1 MEDILVKCK
10 VKINRQFFPKNN
22 EKIKSGD
29 FAILS
34 VNVLEVLEGD
44 VEQNQWGC
52 ITISGNVIEYEYG
65 TVYTLIAKEK
75 PNEKFGM
82 QYSIVNMFEEA
93 DLSNEANQKT
103 FLLKFLTE
111 NQVNNLYNTFK
122 NPIEVIEEG
131 DIQSLCSV
139 KGLGVTSAM
148 KIVEK
153 YQDNKDYSTAYIEL
167 DKYGLSPK
175 MIQKLCKS
183 YGNANIVTQRIKQ
196 NPYLLADEVDGIG
209 WSKADDIALKSGHN
223 KHSVN
228 RVSAYI
234 KYFLTDKANNGNT
247 YVYVDD
253 IVDSIE
259 EVLGYDIDDETI
271 VTSLKQLKKEGKIYH
286 GENGDISLMKYY
298 LLEKK
303 IAENI
308 IRLKYGEN
316 NFKFDDWEKKIKE
329 QQEDQGWNYTKQ
341 QVDGIKATLDNN
353 VVLISGYA
361 GTGKSS
367 IVAGMLK
374 VLNEY
379 SFAQTALSG
388 KASVNLTDVT
398 GEEGFTIHRL
408 LNFKP
413 SDGFVYNKNN
423 QMDYDVI
430 ILDEL
435 SMVGGELFYSLIQ
448 AIKTNSKLIMLGD
461 LGQLESIGVANV
473 MKDLV
478 ESGIIT
484 HVNLTEIHRQAK
496 KSAVVSESLKVWNGE
511 QIIDKDFLDKEIR
524 GELQDLE
531 LDIYKDK
538 GNTFPKIIDGFKDF
552 YENET
557 NNLMDIQIL
566 VPTNKRGDAC
576 TLKIN
581 NAIQK
586 YLRGLKIKNKLKYKN
601 KKAIK
606 IGEDYTI
613 YEEDKVI
620 NLKNN
625 YKTLNEEGIET
636 PIFNGNLGMVSK
648 IIDDTMMI
656 VDFERIG
663 RVVVPIEHFSSIAL
677 GYAITSHK
685 SQGSGFKYVV
695 CGLDYSH
702 YSLLT
707 KEMVYTMLTR
717 TKKSCK
723 FIAQNKA
730 LRYAVGR
737 SNVKHKQTYLRDMLI
752 ELNNLKIN

>member
-1 MEDILVKCK
+1 MEDMLVKCR

-22 EKIKSGD
+22 EKVKSGD

-34 VNVLEVLEGD
+34 MNVLEVLEGD
-44 VEQNQWGC
+44 VEQNNWGC
-52 ITISGNVIEYEYG
+52 ITASGNVIEFEYG
-65 TVYTLIAKEK
+65 TTYTLIAKEK
-75 PNEKFGM
+75 PNEKYGM
-82 QYSIVNMFEEA
+82 QYTIVNMFEEA
-93 DLSNEANQKT
+93 DLSNEGNQKL
-103 FLLKFLTE
+103 FLSKFLTD
-111 NQVNNLYNTFK
+111 NQIENLYKTFK
-122 NPIEVIEEG
+122 EPIEIIEDG
-131 DIQSLCSV
+131 DVQALCNV
-139 KGLGVTSAM
+139 KGIGVTSAM
-148 KIVEK
+148 KIIEK

-183 YGNANIVTQRIKQ
+183 YGNANAVTQRIKQ

-209 WSKADDIALKSGHN
+209 WSKADDIALKSGHD

-228 RVSAYI
+228 RVMAYI
-234 KYFLTDKANNGNT
+234 KYILTEEANNGNT
-247 YVYVDD
+247 YVYTGD
-253 IVDSIE
+253 IVERIE
-259 EVLGYDIDDETI
+259 EVLGSDIDDETI
-271 VTSLKQLKKEGKIYH
+271 ITSLKTLKKERKIYH
-286 GENGDISLMKYY
+286 GNNNDVALMKYY
-298 LLEKK
+298 MLEKK

-316 NFKFDDWEKKIKE
+316 NFKFNNWEGKIKD
-329 QQEDQGWNYTKQ
+329 QQEKQGWNYTEQ
-341 QVDGIKATLDNN
+341 QIEGIEATLNNN

-374 VLNEY
+374 VLDDY

-413 SDGFVYNKNN
+413 SDGFTYNKDN
-423 QMDYDVI
+423 QMDYEEVI
-430 ILDEL
+430 FDEV
-435 SMVGGELFYSLIQ
+435 SMVGGELYNSLIQ

-461 LGQLESIGVANV
+461 VGQLESIGVANI
-473 MKDLV
+473 MNDII
-478 ESGIIT
+478 ESGVIT
-484 HVNLTEIHRQAK
+484 HINLTEIHRQAK

-511 QIIDKDFLDKEIR
+511 QIIDENFIGKEVR

-531 LDIYKDK
+531 LNIYKDK
-538 GNTFPKIIDGFKDF
+538 EDSFGNIIDGFKDF

-557 NNLMDIQIL
+557 TNIMDIQVL
-566 VPTNKRGDAC
+566 VPTNKRGEAC

-586 YLRGLKIKNKLKYKN
+586 YLRGVNIKNKLKN
-601 KKAIK
+601 KCEKAIK
-606 IGEDYTI
+606 IGDEYTI
-613 YEEDKVI
+613 YEGDKII

-625 YKTLNEEGIET
+625 YKTINEEGVEA
-636 PIFNGNLGMVSK
+636 PIFNGNLGIVVE

-663 RVVVPIEHFSSIAL
+663 RVVIPLDHFGSIAL
-677 GYAITSHK
+677 GYAITAHK
-685 SQGSGFKYVV
+685 SQGSGFKYVI

-702 YSLLT
+702 YSLLN

-717 TKKSCK
+717 TKKKCK
-723 FIAQNKA
+723 FYAQNKA
-730 LRYAVGR
+730 LRHAIGK
-737 SNVKHKQTYLRDMLI
+737 SNVRFKQTYLKEMLI
-752 ELNNLKIN
+752 ELNTKILN

>member
-1 MEDILVKCK
+1 MEEMIVKCK
-10 VKINRQFFPKNN
+10 IKVNRQFFPKNN
-22 EKIKSGD
+22 EKVKSGD

-44 VEQNQWGC
+44 VEQNQWGS
-52 ITISGNVIEYEYG
+52 ITISGNAIEYEYG

-75 PNEKFGM
+75 PSDKFGM
-82 QYSIVNMFEEA
+82 QYSIVSMFEEV
-93 DLSNEANQKT
+93 DLSNEKNQKI

-111 NQVNNLYNTFK
+111 KQVENLYNTFN
-122 NPIEVIEEG
+122 NPIEIIEEG
-131 DIQSLCSV
+131 DVQSLCTV
-139 KGLGVTSAM
+139 KGLGVTNAM
-148 KIVEK
+148 KIIEK

-183 YGNANIVTQRIKQ
+183 YGNANIVTQRIKD

-209 WSKADDIALKSGHN
+209 WSKADDIALKTGYDKN
-223 KHSVN
+223 SVN
-228 RVSAYI
+228 RVKAYI

-247 YVYVDD
+247 YVYIDN
-253 IVDSIE
+253 IIE
-259 EVLGYDIDDETI
+259 AIEDVLGYDIDDETI
-271 VTSLKQLKKEGKIYH
+271 TTALKSLKQEGKLHH
-286 GENGDISLMKYY
+286 GDNGDISLMKYY
-298 LLEKK
+298 LLENN
-303 IAENI
+303 IAKSI
-308 IRLKYGEN
+308 ARLKNGEN
-316 NFKFDDWEKKIKE
+316 NFNFYNWEAKIKE
-329 QQEDQGWNYTKQ
+329 QEEDQGWKYTAQ
-341 QVDGIKATLDNN
+341 QIKGIKETLTNN
-353 VVLISGYA
+353 IVLISGYA

-374 VLNEY
+374 ILEKH

-388 KASVNLTDVT
+388 KASVNLTEVT
-398 GEEGFTIHRL
+398 GKEGFTIHRL

-413 SDGFVYNKNN
+413 NDGFTFNKDN
-423 QMDYDVI
+423 QMDYEVVV
-430 ILDEL
+430 LDEV
-435 SMVGGELFYSLIQ
+435 SMVGGELYYSLIQ

-461 LGQLESIGVANV
+461 LGQLESIGVANI
-473 MKDLV
+473 MNDLI
-478 ESGIIT
+478 ESGVIT

-496 KSAVVSESLKVWNGE
+496 KSAVISESLKVWNGE
-511 QIIDKDFLDKEIR
+511 QIIDKDFFGVETR

-538 GNTFPKIIDGFKDF
+538 ESTFGKIINGFKDF

-557 NNLMDIQIL
+557 TNLMDIQIL
-566 VPTNKRGDAC
+566 VPTNKRGEAC

-586 YLRGLKIKNKLKYKN
+586 YLRGKLVKNKLKKLN
-601 KKAIK
+601 EKAIK
-606 IGEDYTI
+606 IGDDYII
-613 YEEDKVI
+613 YEGDKVI

-625 YKTLNEEGIET
+625 YKTINEDGVET
-636 PIFNGNLGMVSK
+636 PIFNGNLGMVYK
-648 IIDDTMMI
+648 ILDDSMMI

-663 RVVVPIEHFSSIAL
+663 RVVIPSDHFSSIAL

-685 SQGSGFKYVV
+685 SQGSGFKYVI

-717 TKKSCK
+717 TKRKCK
-723 FIAQNKA
+723 FFAQNKA
-730 LRYAVGR
+730 LRYAVGK
-737 SNVKHKQTYLRDMLI
+737 SNVKHKQTYLKEMLKDQI
-752 ELNNLKIN
+752 TF